1 MKPPWNGT
9 EGLYFQLSG
18 KDSGAFQH
26 CESLAG
32 KSVRKNVMTPFRTP
46 ALPNAERLGDK
57 SMAGKRR
64 RLKMCKAPLRES
76 CAQGE
81 AWIG

>member
-1 MKPPWNGT
+1 MSLLGHLPYLT
-9 EGLYFQLSG
+9 S
-18 KDSGAFQH
+18 KDKG
-26 CESLAG
+26 E
-32 KSVRKNVMTPFRTP
+32 M
-46 ALPNAERLGDK
+46 

-64 RLKMCKAPLRES
+64 RLKMCKALLRKS